1 VVDFGFLFWTAA
13 IEASEI
19 EMSTALFYYTQ
30 LCHYG
35 VKNYT
40 YNSFL
45 KDYRDAKLYT
55 FHRLISTFGH
65 CMGPAYNAV
74 EHWKNI
80 RVNMLQLLD
89 DFVPSKYSGSTETKS
104 KSNGKKKH
112 AQNTNDGDKKKDC
125 NLM

>member
-1 VVDFGFLFWTAA
+1 MPA
-13 IEASEI
+13 
-19 EMSTALFYYTQ
+19 ALFYYTQ
-30 LCHYG
+30 LCHFG
-35 VKNYT
+35 ITNYT

-80 RVNMLQLLD
+80 RINMLQLLHD
-89 DFVPSKYSGSTETKS
+89 HVPAKYKNNNNNVKVANNKKTKR
-104 KSNGKKKH
+104 
-112 AQNTNDGDKKKDC
+112 DC
-125 NLM
+125 VVM